1 VNVDK
6 TSNTMKT
13 ISVVTPC
20 YNEEPNVAEVYERV
34 KSVFER
40 LGQYRYEHIFID
52 NASRDNTLGILRLLA
67 SRDKRVKVIANSRNF
82 GHLRSP
88 MHAIF
93 QATGDAVIL
102 LFSDLQDPPEL
113 LGQMIE
119 QWENGVPVV
128 LAIKQT
134 SDENGLM
141 FWLRSKYYQ
150 LVNRLADLET
160 YENFTGFGLY
170 DRRVIEI
177 VRSFNDPYP
186 YFRGMIAEIGLP
198 YVKLTYN
205 QKKRLRG
212 ITKNNFY
219 TLYDL
224 AMLGI
229 TNFSKVPLRL
239 LTFVGFACSLLS
251 ILFSFVYFL
260 YKLFFWNRF
269 SVGVAPLV
277 TGIFFFG
284 SVQLMFIGILGE
296 YIGAIHTQI
305 LKRPLVIE
313 KERINFDTDSAAQ
326 SSLESVVFARA
337 LEKRN

>member
-1 VNVDK
+1 MSKQSPSVDASIK
-6 TSNTMKT
+6 R

-20 YNEEPNVAEVYERV
+20 YNEESNVTELYERV
-34 KSVFER
+34 KAVLEP
-40 LGQYRYEHIFID
+40 LTQYHYEHIFID
-52 NASRDNTLGILRLLA
+52 NASKDNTVGILRLLA
-67 SRDKRVKVIANSRNF
+67 ERDKRVKVIVNSRNF

-88 MHAIF
+88 MHAMF

-113 LGQMIE
+113 LGKMIHH
-119 QWENGVPVV
+119 WEGGTPVV
-128 LAIKQT
+128 LAIKET

-141 FWLRSKYYQ
+141 FWLRSKYYR

-198 YVKLTYN
+198 HVKLVYN
-205 QKKRLRG
+205 QKRRLRG

-229 TNFSKVPLRL
+229 TNFSKVPLRI
-239 LTFVGFACSLLS
+239 LTFVGFGFSLLS

-260 YKLFFWNRF
+260 YKLLFWNRF

-277 TGIFFFG
+277 IGIFFLG
-284 SVQLMFIGILGE
+284 SVQLVFIGVLGE
-296 YIGAIHTQI
+296 YIGAIHTQS

-313 KERINFDTDSAAQ
+313 KERINFDTDSEGTVA
-326 SSLESVVFARA
+326 
-337 LEKRN
+337 

>member
-1 VNVDK
+1 
-6 TSNTMKT
+6 MKT

-20 YNEEPNVAEVYERV
+20 FNEEANVLEVCERV
-34 KSVFER
+34 RAVFEP
-40 LGQYRYEHIFID
+40 LTQYRYEHIFID
-52 NASRDNTLGILRLLA
+52 NASRDNTLAILRHLA
-67 SRDKRVKVIANSRNF
+67 STDSRIKVIANARNF

-88 MHAIF
+88 MHAMF
-93 QATGDAVIL
+93 QAHGDAVIL

-113 LGQMIE
+113 LTQMIA
-119 QWENGVPVV
+119 QWEQGIPVV
-128 LAIKQT
+128 LAIKET

-141 FWLRSKYYQ
+141 FWLRTKYYR

-198 YVKLTYN
+198 HIKLVYR
-205 QKKRLRG
+205 QGRRLRG

-219 TLYDL
+219 TLWDL

-239 LTFVGFACSLLS
+239 LTFFGFGAALLS
-251 ILFSFVYFL
+251 VCFAFVYL
-260 YKLFFWNRF
+260 AYKLLFWNKF
-269 SVGVAPLV
+269 SVGIAPLV
-277 TGIFFFG
+277 IGIFFLG
-284 SVQLMFIGILGE
+284 SVQLICMGIVGE

-305 LKRPLVIE
+305 MNRPLVVE
-313 KERINFDTDSAAQ
+313 KERINFDVDNTLRSMDGDEPFVSA
-326 SSLESVVFARA
+326 SRRS
-337 LEKRN
+337 

>member
-1 VNVDK
+1 
-6 TSNTMKT
+6 MKT

-20 YNEEPNVAEVYERV
+20 FNEELNVAEVYERV
-34 KSVFER
+34 KAVLEP
-40 LGQYRYEHIFID
+40 LTQYRYEHIFID

-67 SRDKRVKVIANSRNF
+67 SRDRRVKVIANARNF

-88 MHAIF
+88 MHAMF
-93 QATGDAVIL
+93 QASGDAVIL

-113 LGQMIE
+113 LAQMIE
-119 QWENGVPVV
+119 HWENGTPVV
-128 LAIKQT
+128 LAIKKT
-134 SDENGLM
+134 SQENGLM
-141 FWLRSKYYQ
+141 FWLRSQYYR

-170 DRRVIEI
+170 DRQVIEI

-198 YVKLTYN
+198 HVKLIYE
-205 QKKRLRG
+205 QKRRLRG

-229 TNFSKVPLRL
+229 TNFSKVPLRI
-239 LTFVGFACSLLS
+239 LTFLGFACALLS
-251 ILFSFVYFL
+251 ILFSLAYFVY
-260 YKLFFWNRF
+260 KLLFWNSF
-269 SVGVAPLV
+269 SVGIAPLV

-284 SVQLMFIGILGE
+284 SVQLLFIGILGE
-296 YIGAIHTQI
+296 YIGAIHTQV

-313 KERINFDTDSAAQ
+313 KERINFDADWAAQ
-326 SSLESVVFARA
+326 SERA
-337 LEKRN
+337 PMASAHSS

>member
-1 VNVDK
+1 
-6 TSNTMKT
+6 MKI

-20 YNEEPNVAEVYERV
+20 YNEEANVLEVYERV
-34 KSVFER
+34 KAVFAD
-40 LGQYRYEHIFID
+40 LPQYRYEHIFID
-52 NASRDNTLGILRLLA
+52 NASRDNTLAILKDIA
-67 SRDKRVKVIANSRNF
+67 SRDSRAKVIANARNF

-88 MHAIF
+88 MHAMF
-93 QATGDAVIL
+93 QACGDAVIL

-113 LGQMIE
+113 LRQMIE
-119 QWENGVPVV
+119 QWEKGVPVV
-128 LAIKQT
+128 LAIKET
-134 SDENGLM
+134 SDESGLM
-141 FWLRSKYYQ
+141 FWLRTKYYR
-150 LVNRLADLET
+150 LVNRLANLET

-170 DRRVIEI
+170 DRRVIDI

-198 YVKLTYN
+198 HVKISYN
-205 QKKRLRG
+205 QKRRMRG

-239 LTFVGFACSLLS
+239 LTFVCFACSLMSLP
-251 ILFSFVYFL
+251 FSFVYFC
-260 YKLFFWNRF
+260 YKLLFWNKF

-277 TGIFFFG
+277 IGIFFLG
-284 SVQLMFIGILGE
+284 SVQLLFIGILGE

-313 KERINFDTDSAAQ
+313 KERINFDTDPAAP
-326 SSLESVVFARA
+326 SNPESVACARF
-337 LEKRN
+337 LKPI

>member
-1 VNVDK
+1 
-6 TSNTMKT
+6 MKR

-20 YNEEPNVAEVYERV
+20 YNEEPNVTEVYERV
-34 KSVFER
+34 KAVLEP
-40 LGQYRYEHIFID
+40 LTQYRYEHIFID
-52 NASRDNTLGILRLLA
+52 NASHDNTLGILRLLA

-88 MHAIF
+88 MHAMF

-113 LGQMIE
+113 LGQMIQ
-119 QWENGVPVV
+119 QWENGTPVV
-128 LAIKQT
+128 LAIKKT

-150 LVNRLADLET
+150 LVNRLADLDT

-198 YVKLTYN
+198 HVRLIYN
-205 QKKRLRG
+205 QKRRLRG

-229 TNFSKVPLRL
+229 TNFSKVPLRM

-251 ILFSFVYFL
+251 ILFSFIYFF
-260 YKLFFWNRF
+260 YKLLFWNRF

-277 TGIFFFG
+277 TGIFFLG
-284 SVQLMFIGILGE
+284 SVQLVFIGILGE
-296 YIGAIHTQI
+296 YIGAIHTQ
-305 LKRPLVIE
+305 LLRRPLVIE
-313 KERINFDTDSAAQ
+313 KERINFDIDSAAQ
-326 SSLESVVFARA
+326 S
-337 LEKRN
+337 NPN

>member
-1 VNVDK
+1 MSKQSPSVAASIK
-6 TSNTMKT
+6 R

-20 YNEEPNVAEVYERV
+20 YNEESNVTELYERV
-34 KSVFER
+34 KAVLEP
-40 LGQYRYEHIFID
+40 LTQYHYEHIFID
-52 NASRDNTLGILRLLA
+52 NASKDNTVGILRLLA
-67 SRDKRVKVIANSRNF
+67 ERDKRVKVIVNSRNF

-88 MHAIF
+88 MHAMF

-113 LGQMIE
+113 LGKMIHH
-119 QWENGVPVV
+119 WEGGTPVV
-128 LAIKQT
+128 LAIKET

-141 FWLRSKYYQ
+141 FWLRSKYYR

-198 YVKLTYN
+198 HVKLVYN
-205 QKKRLRG
+205 QKRRLRG

-229 TNFSKVPLRL
+229 TNFSKVPLRI
-239 LTFVGFACSLLS
+239 LTFVGFGFSLLS

-260 YKLFFWNRF
+260 YKLLFWNRF

-277 TGIFFFG
+277 IGIFFLG
-284 SVQLMFIGILGE
+284 SVQLVFIGVLGE
-296 YIGAIHTQI
+296 YIGAIHTQS

-313 KERINFDTDSAAQ
+313 KERINFDTDSEGTVA
-326 SSLESVVFARA
+326 
-337 LEKRN
+337 